1 MVPEAWKEGLSG
13 RCVCPFGPTPLA
25 SLIIPS
31 LHLPD
36 SQEVTESPD
45 RKLGPTPK
53 RRPEEKDL
61 GQRKM
66 QRHSHLTV
74 LRTEGRVGH
83 RTSPSAVMSQT
94 PAWFS
99 ETGWFKDTEPP
110 LLPRAQGC

>member
-74 LRTEGRVGH
+74 LRTEDIPICSDEPDSSMVFRNRMVQGH
-83 RTSPSAVMSQT
+83 
-94 PAWFS
+94 
-99 ETGWFKDTEPP
+99 
-110 LLPRAQGC
+110 